1 MPYPTK
7 TENLCSIL
15 DLCFLLHKTQSFA
28 QQLKN
33 NLIKQCLDEVFIST
47 QNGLCRP
54 LPIFDYYISSTNR
67 HVLCIHKE
75 AIPTFI
81 TKHYNDFIRLG
92 VKQQEL
98 DNILGNKAIPYNAE
112 TMITLSELGDTY
124 CCHTSGKKLAEIIK
138 PDYYTATYLIPSGHK
153 QKMFFPVRLPN
164 GMISICINRQAIP
177 IFVSRYG
184 KQIGLS
190 DNLCAKLTH
199 IYPAQSIDMINVNQ
213 FCEQL
218 LKKSGA
224 FQKVFLDFIKEK
236 PSQEIIESISPQK
249 TIQKEPLF
257 LQAITRNGTLKW
269 CIRKQNIPYF
279 CNKYKDDLQKLGISL
294 NILNKIQEEYK
305 KIYPLTID
313 TSNSALERYKKSK
326 AYQLL
331 FPDRNS

>member
-112 TMITLSELGDTY
+112 TMITLSEFGNTHCY
-124 CCHTSGKKLAEIIK
+124 HKSGKKLAEIIK
-138 PDYYTATYLIPSGHK
+138 PDYYTATYRLPSGQK
-153 QKMFFPVRLPN
+153 QKIFFPVRLPN
-164 GMISICINRQAIP
+164 GMISICINRDAIP

-199 IYPAQSIDMINVNQ
+199 IYPPKTTDMISVNQ
-213 FCEQL
+213 FCEQII
-218 LKKSGA
+218 KKNRS
-224 FQKVFLDFIKEK
+224 FQKRFLDFIKTT
-236 PSQEIIESISPQK
+236 PSQEIIESISSQN

-257 LQAITRNGTLKW
+257 LQVIASNGMLNW

-279 CNKYKDDLQKLGISL
+279 CNKYKDDLQILGIPL
-294 NILNKIQEEYK
+294 YVLKKIQGEYQ
-305 KIYPLTID
+305 KISPTTID

>member
-1 MPYPTK
+1 MPYPFK
-7 TENLCSIL
+7 TDNLCSIL
-15 DLCFLLHKTQSFA
+15 ELCFLLHKTQRFA

-47 QNGLCRP
+47 QNGLPCQ

-67 HVLCIHKE
+67 RILCIHKE
-75 AIPTFI
+75 AIPAFI
-81 TKHYNDFIRLG
+81 TKHYNDFIQLG

-124 CCHTSGKKLAEIIK
+124 CSHTSGKKLAEIIK
-138 PDYYTATYLIPSGHK
+138 PDYDTATYVVPSGHK
-153 QKMFFPVRLPN
+153 QKMFFPVRLSN
-164 GMISICINRQAIP
+164 GMISICINRQTIP
-177 IFVSRYG
+177 FFISLYG

-190 DNLCAKLTH
+190 DNICAKLTH
-199 IYPAQSIDMINVNQ
+199 MYPTQSTDMISTNQ
-213 FCEQL
+213 FCGQL

-224 FQKVFLDFIKEK
+224 FQNVFLDFIKEK
-236 PSQEIIESISPQK
+236 PCQEIIESITPQR

-257 LQAITRNGTLKW
+257 LQTIARNGMLIW

-294 NILNKIQEEYK
+294 NILNKIQAKYK
-305 KIYPLTID
+305 KISPITID
-313 TSNSALERYKKSK
+313 TDNSILERYKKSK